1 MRVYVDGVGML
12 GPGLAGWEP
21 SRVILAGDVGYH
33 ETPPPDPPASML
45 PPNERRR
52 SSDCV
57 RWALHVAQEAIEQ
70 AETDPKTLATVFACS
85 GGEMGILNQLCT
97 TLAMPER
104 VVSPTLFHQSVH
116 NAAAGYWSIATQCQQ
131 SSTALACYDWSFG
144 SGLLEAAAYVCTE
157 EQTVLLVAY
166 DLPPPIPLYAA
177 QPLHGGYAVALVLT
191 PHRSRRSMVQLDLA
205 LQVRVSDTDTC
216 MLDPALEA
224 LRCGNPAAR
233 ALPLCSAIAKTYPTQ
248 VHLDYLEDQSIV
260 IGVEPCRS

>member
-1 MRVYVDGVGML
+1 MRLYVNGVGIL
-12 GPGLAGWEP
+12 GPGLGSWSECR
-21 SRVILAGDVGYH
+21 SVLAGHGAYC
-33 ETPPPDPPASML
+33 ETAPPDPQASML

-157 EQTVLLVAY
+157 EKTVLLVAY

-177 QPLHGGYAVALVLT
+177 QPLHVGYAVALVLT

-205 LQVRVSDTDTC
+205 LQVRASDTDTC

-233 ALPLCSAIAKTYPTQ
+233 ALPLCSAIAKTHPTQ